1 MSCCRD
7 RGILRGR
14 NTPELLLL
22 VSMARIKPSATTKP
36 KHRWRP
42 RNNKLGQW
50 VLQDAKARFSE
61 LVRRVHSEGPQRIA
75 VHGSDDVVVISARE
89 FRRLKGDFTGE
100 ALIAAMQASPY
111 RHLDIEPERSA
122 MRVREV
128 VL

>member
-1 MSCCRD
+1 
-7 RGILRGR
+7 
-14 NTPELLLL
+14 
-22 VSMARIKPSATTKP
+22 MARIKPSATTKP
-36 KHRWRP
+36 KHRRRP
-42 RNNKLGQW
+42 RNNKPGQW

-61 LVRRVHSEGPQRIA
+61 LVRRVHSEGPQRIT
-75 VHGSDDVVVISARE
+75 VHGSDEIVLISARE

-100 ALIAAMQASPY
+100 TLIAAMQASPH